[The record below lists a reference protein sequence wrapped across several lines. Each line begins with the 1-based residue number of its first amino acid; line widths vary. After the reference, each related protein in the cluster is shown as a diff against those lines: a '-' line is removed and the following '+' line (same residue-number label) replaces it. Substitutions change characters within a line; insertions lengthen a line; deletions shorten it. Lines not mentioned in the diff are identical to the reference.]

1 VSREIDRDA
10 AMTPRSPADINAAFA
25 AGYNARDVDA
35 LAALYEP
42 DAVVTN
48 PDGSIAA
55 GADAIRVHLTHLL
68 EVGGSMTSLNRYAIP
83 NGDLALIG
91 ADWAIAFTDG
101 RAGVSGRSAE
111 VVRRQ
116 PDGTWRY
123 VLDHPSAG

>member
-1 VSREIDRDA
+1 
-10 AMTPRSPADINAAFA
+10 MTPRSPADINAAFA
-25 AGYNARDVDA
+25 AGYNGRDVDA
-35 LAALYEP
+35 LLALYEP

-55 GADAIRVHLTHLL
+55 GTDAIRAHLTQLL

-83 NGDLALIG
+83 NDDLALIG

-101 RAGVSGRSAE
+101 RATVSGRSAE

-123 VLDHPSAG
+123 VLDHPSAS